1 MRVDIIRFIFFWIWN
16 IFGAD
21 AILISVWWEWQINL
35 LDFQKKTKQKRRLC
49 QDLDFEIKIIKKQLK
64 QKPKPKE

>member
-16 IFGAD
+16 IFGA
-21 AILISVWWEWQINL
+21 
-35 LDFQKKTKQKRRLC
+35 DFQKKTKQKRRLC